1 MSDSIRAID
10 GNVVR
15 DSSAYAAAARGVAE
29 RLPPQSIEAEQSV
42 LGGLMLDNAAW
53 EEVAD
58 RVTEADFYRKDHRL
72 IFRAISALSENSGAA
87 DVLTVS
93 DWFVQNGIAENE
105 IGLTYLAELA
115 RNVPSAANIKHYA
128 DIVRER
134 SVLRQM
140 ISVSGEISTLAFETE
155 GRPVTDLL
163 DEAERKL
170 FEIADQSKRGKK
182 GFRSMDDLVRAAV
195 ERLDILSESGSNI
208 TGIATGFNDLDER
221 TSGLQ
226 KGDLV
231 IVAGR
236 PSMGKTAFSMNLVE
250 YAAIKQEL
258 PVAVFSMEMPSEQL
272 AMRMMSSFGRINA
285 SRLRTGK
292 LDDED
297 WPRVVSATTL
307 LQSAPIYIDDTPALT
322 PTDLRARARRLKRE
336 RGLGMIV
343 VDYLQL
349 MRAPGSGDNRANE
362 IAEISRGMKALAK
375 ELEVPVI
382 ALSQLNRSLEQ
393 RPNKRP
399 VMSDLRES
407 GSIEQDA
414 DVILFLYR
422 DEVYNEDS
430 PDRGTAEVIIGKQR
444 NGPIG
449 TVRVSFRGEYTR
461 FENLARE
468 SYAYESYGE

>member
-1 MSDSIRAID
+1 MSESFRAIE
-10 GNVVR
+10 GNVAR
-15 DSSAYAAAARGVAE
+15 DQSAYAAAARGVAE

-53 EEVAD
+53 DEVAD
-58 RVTEADFYRKDHRL
+58 RVTESDFYRKDHRL
-72 IFRAISALSENSGAA
+72 IFRAVADLAERSAPF
-87 DVLTVS
+87 DVLTLS
-93 DWFVQNGIAENE
+93 EWFGQNGVAENE

-115 RNVPSAANIKHYA
+115 RNTPSAANIKHYA

-134 SVLRQM
+134 SVLRQLVT
-140 ISVSGEISTLAFETE
+140 VSGEIGTSAFAPD
-155 GRPVTDLL
+155 GRTVADLL
-163 DEAERKL
+163 DEAEQKI
-170 FEIADQSKRGKK
+170 FQIADQSKRAKK
-182 GFRSMDDLVRAAV
+182 GFRSMSDLLSGAV
-195 ERLDILSESGSNI
+195 DRLDLLYQSGSNI
-208 TGIATGFNDLDER
+208 TGISTGFNDLDDR

-250 YAAIKQEL
+250 YAAVKQEL
-258 PVAVFSMEMPSEQL
+258 PVAVFSMEMPGEQL

-292 LDDED
+292 LEDED
-297 WPRVVSATTL
+297 WPRVTSAVTL
-307 LQSAPIYIDDTPALT
+307 LQNAPVYIDDTPALT

-336 RGLGMIV
+336 HGLGMIV

-362 IAEISRGMKALAK
+362 IAEISRNMKALAK

-414 DVILFLYR
+414 DLILFLYR

-449 TVRVSFRGEYTR
+449 TVR
-461 FENLARE
+461 
-468 SYAYESYGE
+468 

>member
-1 MSDSIRAID
+1 MSESFRAIE
-10 GNVVR
+10 GNVAR
-15 DSSAYAAAARGVAE
+15 DQSAYAAAARGVAE

-53 EEVAD
+53 DEVAD
-58 RVTEADFYRKDHRL
+58 RVTESDFYRKDHRL
-72 IFRAISALSENSGAA
+72 IFRAVADLAERSAPF
-87 DVLTVS
+87 DVLTLS
-93 DWFVQNGIAENE
+93 EWFGQNGVAENE

-115 RNVPSAANIKHYA
+115 RNTPSAANIKHYA

-134 SVLRQM
+134 SVLRQLVT
-140 ISVSGEISTLAFETE
+140 VSGEIGTSAFAPD
-155 GRPVTDLL
+155 GRTVADLL
-163 DEAERKL
+163 DEAEQKI
-170 FEIADQSKRGKK
+170 FQIADQSKRAKK
-182 GFRSMDDLVRAAV
+182 GFRSMSDLLSGAV
-195 ERLDILSESGSNI
+195 DRLDLLYQSGSNI
-208 TGIATGFNDLDER
+208 TGISTGFNDLDDR

-250 YAAIKQEL
+250 YAAVKQEL
-258 PVAVFSMEMPSEQL
+258 PVAVFSMEMPGEQL

-292 LDDED
+292 LEDED
-297 WPRVVSATTL
+297 WPRVTSAVTL
-307 LQSAPIYIDDTPALT
+307 LQNAPVYIDDTPALT

-336 RGLGMIV
+336 HGLGMIV

-362 IAEISRGMKALAK
+362 IAEISRNMKALAK

-414 DVILFLYR
+414 DLILFLYR

-468 SYAYESYGE
+468 SYGYEGYGE